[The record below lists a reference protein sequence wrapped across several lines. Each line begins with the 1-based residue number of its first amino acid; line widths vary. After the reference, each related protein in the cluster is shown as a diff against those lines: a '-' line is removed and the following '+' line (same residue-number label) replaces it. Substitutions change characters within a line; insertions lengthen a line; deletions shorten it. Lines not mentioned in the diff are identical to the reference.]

1 MYMKLIN
8 VFVDIIIIIKVV
20 FLGIILSI
28 KYNETKKHVNKN
40 KIQTLERRREI
51 FHESFFFLM
60 YILLIV
66 LFNPFTKESIVDVRN
81 EHHIKLLLFTLGIL
95 GLINIDYTKTF
106 HIIDALKG
114 TM

>member
-1 MYMKLIN
+1 MKLIN

-20 FLGIILSI
+20 FLGIILNI

-40 KIQTLERRREI
+40 KIQALERRREI
-51 FHESFFFLM
+51 IHESFFFLM

-66 LFNPFTKESIVDVRN
+66 LFNPFMKESIVDVRK